1 MTSVSNL
8 LLVVSEPS
16 RQEILRLIW
25 NTERSAGDIA
35 GKFETTFG
43 AVSQHLHVLR
53 DAGLVELRKQGR
65 MRYYRARRENFGP
78 LARYLEGIWAM
89 HLDKLKELAE
99 TEEGR

>member
-1 MTSVSNL
+1 VSNL

-35 GKFETTFG
+35 GRFETSFG

-65 MRYYRARRENFGP
+65 MRYYRARRENLGP
-78 LARYLEGIWAM
+78 LAKYLEEIWGM
-89 HLDKLKELAE
+89 HLGKLKELAE
-99 TEEGR
+99 AEEGR